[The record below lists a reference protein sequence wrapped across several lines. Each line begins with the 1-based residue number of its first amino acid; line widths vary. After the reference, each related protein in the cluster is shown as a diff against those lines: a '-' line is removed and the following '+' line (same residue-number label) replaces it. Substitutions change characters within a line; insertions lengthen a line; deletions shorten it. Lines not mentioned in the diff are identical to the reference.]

1 MHFDVMTRADSW
13 QNVATFARDVER
25 VGISGLLF
33 TEAGQVPWMMI
44 AAAA

>member
-25 VGISGLLF
+25 VGNLRF
-33 TEAGQVPWMMI
+33 I
-44 AAAA
+44 AALDAIDLNDYV